1 LIFHSVP
8 IHPGLQDG
16 AFSAHT
22 GQFMKIAASMTDLI
36 GNTPLVWLKR
46 ITEARLAGKLESFNP
61 GGSVKDRIGL
71 SMIEDAE
78 QRGALKPGMTI
89 IEPTSGNTGI
99 ALAWIAAIKGYRLIL
114 TMPEAMTPERRML
127 LNALGATVILTEDLS
142 GMGGAIAKARELA
155 AKLGNA
161 FIPMQFENS
170 ANPDIHSRT
179 TAREIW
185 DDTDGAVDIV
195 VAGVGTGGTVTGVA
209 RTLKQHKPAL
219 QMIAVEPAGSAVL
232 SGKPAGSHM
241 IQGIGAGFIPQ
252 VLDRAVIDEIIQV
265 SDAQSFQMTRAL
277 LRKEGIIAG
286 LSSGAAVHA
295 AMEIAQRDE
304 NRDKLIVVILPDTGE
319 RYLSTAN
326 FEA

>member
-1 LIFHSVP
+1 LI
-8 IHPGLQDG
+8 
-16 AFSAHT
+16 
-22 GQFMKIAASMTDLI
+22 DLV
-36 GNTPLVWLKR
+36 GHTPLVWLKR
-46 ITEARLAGKLESFNP
+46 ITETQLAGKLESFNP

-78 QRGALKPGMTI
+78 QRGILKLGMTI

-99 ALAWIAAIKGYRLIL
+99 ALAWVAAIKGYRLIL

-127 LNALGATVILTEDLS
+127 LNALGTTVILTEDMS

-155 AKLGNA
+155 EQIGNA
-161 FIPMQFENS
+161 FIPMQFENQ
-170 ANPDIHSRT
+170 ANPDVHVRT
-179 TAREIW
+179 TAEEIW
-185 DDTDGAVDIV
+185 NDTDGTVDIV

-209 RTLKQHKPAL
+209 RALKQKKPSV
-219 QMIAVEPAGSAVL
+219 QMIAVEPASSAVL

-252 VLDRAVIDEIIQV
+252 VLDRSVIDEIIPV
-265 SDAQSFQMTRAL
+265 TDAQAFRMTRML

-286 LSSGAAVHA
+286 ISSGAALHA
-295 AMEIAQRDE
+295 AIEVSKKEA

-319 RYLSTAN
+319 RYLSTAT
-326 FEA
+326 FEP

>member
-1 LIFHSVP
+1 
-8 IHPGLQDG
+8 
-16 AFSAHT
+16 
-22 GQFMKIAASMTDLI
+22 MKIAASMIDLV
-36 GNTPLVWLKR
+36 GHTPLVWLSR
-46 ITEARLAGKLESFNP
+46 ITNARVAGKLESFNP

-78 QRGALKPGMTI
+78 KRGVLKPGMTI

-99 ALAWIAAIKGYRLIL
+99 ALAWIAAIKDYRLIL

-155 AKLGNA
+155 EKLGNA
-161 FIPMQFENS
+161 FIPMQFDNP
-170 ANPDIHSRT
+170 ANPEVHSRT
-179 TAREIW
+179 TAQEIW
-185 DDTDGAVDIV
+185 DDTDGAVDII

-209 RTLKQHKPAL
+209 RALKHKKPAL
-219 QMIAVEPAGSAVL
+219 QIIAVEPAASAVL

-252 VLDRAVIDEIIQV
+252 VLDREVIDEVIPV
-265 SDAQSFQMTRAL
+265 TDTHAFQMTKVL
-277 LRKEGIIAG
+277 LRKEGIVAG
-286 LSSGAAVHA
+286 ISSGAAVHA
-295 AMEIAQRDE
+295 AVEVAQRSA
-304 NRDKLIVVILPDTGE
+304 NRGKLIVVILPDTGE
-319 RYLSTAN
+319 RYLSTAS

>member
-1 LIFHSVP
+1 
-8 IHPGLQDG
+8 
-16 AFSAHT
+16 
-22 GQFMKIAASMTDLI
+22 MKIAESLIDLV
-36 GNTPLVWLKR
+36 GHTPLVWLRR

-61 GGSVKDRIGL
+61 GGSVKDRIGM

-78 QRGALKPGMTI
+78 KRGILRAGMTI

-127 LNALGATVILTEDLS
+127 LNALGATVILTEDTS
-142 GMGGAIAKARELA
+142 GMSGAIAKAQELA
-155 AKLGNA
+155 QTLGNA

-170 ANPDIHSRT
+170 ANPEIHRRT
-179 TAREIW
+179 TGREIW

-195 VAGVGTGGTVTGVA
+195 VAGVGTGGTVTGVGRA
-209 RTLKQHKPAL
+209 LKQNKPSV
-219 QMIAVEPAGSAVL
+219 QMIAVEPASSAVL

-241 IQGIGAGFIPQ
+241 IQGIGAGFIPA
-252 VLDRAVIDEIIQV
+252 VLDRSVIDEIVQV
-265 SDAQSFQMTRAL
+265 TDAQAFQMTKIL

-286 LSSGAAVHA
+286 ISAGAALHA
-295 AMEIAQRDE
+295 AIEVSKRLE

-319 RYLSTAN
+319 RYLSTAS
-326 FEA
+326 FER

>member
-1 LIFHSVP
+1 
-8 IHPGLQDG
+8 
-16 AFSAHT
+16 
-22 GQFMKIAASMTDLI
+22 MKIAESLIDLV
-36 GNTPLVWLKR
+36 GHTPLVWLRR
-46 ITEARLAGKLESFNP
+46 ITDRRLAGKLESFNP

-78 QRGALKPGMTI
+78 QRGILKPGMTI

-99 ALAWIAAIKGYRLIL
+99 ALAWVAAIKGYRLIL

-127 LNALGATVILTEDLS
+127 LNALGATVILTEDLA

-155 AKLGNA
+155 EKIGNA
-161 FIPMQFENS
+161 FIPMQFENP
-170 ANPDIHSRT
+170 ANPEVHIRT
-179 TAREIW
+179 TAEEIW
-185 DDTDGAVDIV
+185 DDTDGTVDII

-209 RTLKQHKPAL
+209 RALKQKKPLL
-219 QMIAVEPAGSAVL
+219 QMIAVEPASSAVL

-252 VLDRAVIDEIIQV
+252 VLDRSVIDEIIMV
-265 SDAQSFQMTRAL
+265 TDAQAFHMTRTL

-286 LSSGAAVHA
+286 ISSGAALHA
-295 AMEIAQRDE
+295 AIEVSKKAE

-319 RYLSTAN
+319 RYLSTAT
-326 FEA
+326 FEP